1 LEEKNMS
8 EIYNPEDIK
17 NEFIKN
23 TISEYTKLYSAQQI
37 DLAVYYLTDFVNN
50 LVANDLLI
58 VKLDEPEQ
66 QPAPQPQA
74 VYQQPRG
81 PNPNAA
87 SYAPPVPPQQ
97 SMYSQNPFQEEEY
110 RDPRTQRMRVDDVR
124 VKQEVAEMN
133 EQLRNPAPRRV
144 VAESK
149 QEVSLTSE
157 KGKTFVDKIKD
168 MRNPRKKDNI
178 NPDE

>member
-1 LEEKNMS
+1 
-8 EIYNPEDIK
+8 
-17 NEFIKN
+17 
-23 TISEYTKLYSAQQI
+23 
-37 DLAVYYLTDFVNN
+37 
-50 LVANDLLI
+50 
-58 VKLDEPEQ
+58 
-66 QPAPQPQA
+66 
-74 VYQQPRG
+74 
-81 PNPNAA
+81 
-87 SYAPPVPPQQ
+87 
-97 SMYSQNPFQEEEY
+97 MYSQNPFQEEEY